1 MVHCSTA
8 KRNKTE
14 KRKKRKIQEYPHTVQ
29 TYSNCR
35 CISRG
40 LYNHIHN
47 KQDERERLAYR
58 ITTVSL
64 TKHFQRNMCH
74 LSNPIKVGWF
84 ARESHPLHSLCD
96 WTCYNWIIAN
106 NSGLIS
112 VDFIFGGGVGFRST
126 SDAEGLVYND
136 RIVAGVSLQQGVIR
150 TMD

>member
-1 MVHCSTA
+1 M
-8 KRNKTE
+8 
-14 KRKKRKIQEYPHTVQ
+14 
-29 TYSNCR
+29 
-35 CISRG
+35 
-40 LYNHIHN
+40 
-47 KQDERERLAYR
+47 DERERLAYR

-84 ARESHPLHSLCD
+84 AREGHPLHSLC
-96 WTCYNWIIAN
+96 
-106 NSGLIS
+106 GLIS

-150 TMD
+150 TMV

>member
-1 MVHCSTA
+1 
-8 KRNKTE
+8 
-14 KRKKRKIQEYPHTVQ
+14 
-29 TYSNCR
+29 
-35 CISRG
+35 
-40 LYNHIHN
+40 
-47 KQDERERLAYR
+47 
-58 ITTVSL
+58 
-64 TKHFQRNMCH
+64 MCH

-84 ARESHPLHSLCD
+84 AREGHPLHSLWD

-150 TMD
+150 TMV

>member
-1 MVHCSTA
+1 M
-8 KRNKTE
+8 
-14 KRKKRKIQEYPHTVQ
+14 
-29 TYSNCR
+29 
-35 CISRG
+35 
-40 LYNHIHN
+40 
-47 KQDERERLAYR
+47 DERERLAYR

-84 ARESHPLHSLCD
+84 AREGHPLHSLCD

-150 TMD
+150 TMV